1 MGSASLIDSFWGQR
15 THPNHDHS
23 ACISSLFPCPS
34 MTAGLLR
41 TRRLKWCP
49 ATRETWLFNIGRV
62 YSRGHHCKD
71 QLGGSLKNGGGL
83 CVSQRQAGRK
93 PTISGDHFEKRPR
106 DSIRIGVEQLARHEA
121 TEWQTATYKQQASDE
136 GEMNKTWC
144 QNRVSREIDEHCH
157 VYLVSENGPW
167 PVNHPKTGGKSN
179 QGMLRK
185 TIPLSCASSSPSR
198 QVQHF
203 RLEDKYSI
211 FGGLLEKLDGPG
223 CLGHNTHL
231 KQSLNL
237 CLIKLTFQTNAY
249 APQVLAQKATTQ
261 KGDLTWSRHSPKEPS
276 VDSALRETT
285 NGIHPNPGA
294 LLHRSVNSTLTKSLR
309 GWKGPCT

>member
-1 MGSASLIDSFWGQR
+1 MGAAFASVKGKPEGNPPFQGTTLRNAQGIRFGLVLNNSPDMRPANGKQPPTSNKQVMKVR
-15 THPNHDHS
+15 
-23 ACISSLFPCPS
+23 CP
-34 MTAGLLR
+34 
-41 TRRLKWCP
+41 
-49 ATRETWLFNIGRV
+49 ET
-62 YSRGHHCKD
+62 
-71 QLGGSLKNGGGL
+71 
-83 CVSQRQAGRK
+83 
-93 PTISGDHFEKRPR
+93 
-106 DSIRIGVEQLARHEA
+106 
-121 TEWQTATYKQQASDE
+121 
-136 GEMNKTWC
+136 NKTWC

-249 APQVLAQKATTQ
+249 APQVLAQKATAQ

-309 GWKGPCT
+309 GWKGP